1 MPLVRIDLRKGKSSA
16 YKKAIADGIYRA
28 LRETF
33 TVPDEDRFIVVTE
46 HDNDGFFYS
55 HSYLNVE
62 RTDDLVFIQ
71 ITVTNS
77 RGVDQKKA
85 LFARIAT
92 LLSEQP
98 GLRPQDAFI
107 NLVEVTKENWSFG
120 DGVAQYV

>member
-1 MPLVRIDLRKGKSSA
+1 
-16 YKKAIADGIYRA
+16 
-28 LRETF
+28 
-33 TVPDEDRFIVVTE
+33 
-46 HDNDGFFYS
+46 
-55 HSYLNVE
+55 
-62 RTDDLVFIQ
+62 LVFIQ

-98 GLRPQDAFI
+98 GLQPQNGFI

-120 DGVAQYV
+120 EGIAQYA

>member
-33 TVPDEDRFIVVTE
+33 SVPDEDRFIVVTE

-62 RTDDLVFIQ
+62 RTHDLVFIQ

-77 RGVDQKKA
+77 RSVDQKKA

>member
-1 MPLVRIDLRKGKSSA
+1 MPLVRIDLRKGKSSV
-16 YKKAIADGIYRA
+16 YKMAMAEGIYCA

-55 HSYLNVE
+55 HNYLNIE

-85 LFARIAT
+85 LFARIVA

-98 GLRPQDAFI
+98 GLRPQDVFV
-107 NLVEVTKENWSFG
+107 NLLEVTKENWSFG
-120 DGVAQYV
+120 DGIAQYL

>member
-1 MPLVRIDLRKGKSSA
+1 MPLVRIDLQKGKSAA
-16 YKKAIADGIYRA
+16 YKKAIADGVYRA

-33 TVPDEDRFIVVTE
+33 TVPEEDRFIVVTE
-46 HDNDGFFYS
+46 HDNEGFFYS
-55 HSYLNVE
+55 HSYLNIE

-92 LLSEQP
+92 LLSEEP
-98 GLRPQDAFI
+98 GLRSQDVFI
-107 NLVEVTKENWSFG
+107 NLLEVTKENWSFG
-120 DGVAQYV
+120 NGIAQYL